1 MSQDALMREVIDA
14 AVARAVEPLER
25 RVNELESRLR
35 AVEES
40 GGPTPAEA
48 QKRSST
54 ARTARAKGP
63 SDSKGDEPARA
74 GQ

>member
-1 MSQDALMREVIDA
+1 MSQDARMRTVIDE
-14 AVARAVEPLER
+14 AVARAVEPLEQ
-25 RVNELESRLR
+25 RVDELEGRLR
-35 AVEES
+35 AVEDS
-40 GGPTPAEA
+40 GGPAPAEV
-48 QKRSST
+48 QKRPST